1 MKMFFT
7 YLIAS
12 FLFSLCLLEK
22 EARKS
27 AVPRNISDKNYAQSD
42 RAGYKMTLIPDSQAQ
57 LHFQAENKLVVGQE
71 SNRINFSR
79 FISTDSL
86 SFSIGLA
93 KQQNKV
99 F

>member
-12 FLFSLCLLEK
+12 LLFSLCLLEK

-27 AVPRNISDKNYAQSD
+27 AVPRNTSDKNYAQLD
-42 RAGYKMTLIPDSQAQ
+42 EAGSGVTLISNMPAQ
-57 LHFQAENKLVVGQE
+57 LDMRVENKFVAGDR
-71 SNRINFSR
+71 SNKINFPR
-79 FISTDSL
+79 FILADSL
-86 SFSIGLA
+86 NFSIGLE
-93 KQQNKV
+93 KQEDKV

>member
-7 YLIAS
+7 YLTAT

-27 AVPRNISDKNYAQSD
+27 AVPRNNSDKNYAQLDEASS
-42 RAGYKMTLIPDSQAQ
+42 GMTLVSNMPAQ
-57 LHFQAENKLVVGQE
+57 LDMRVENKLVAGE
-71 SNRINFSR
+71 RSNKISFPRYILADSLNFSV
-79 FISTDSL
+79 
-86 SFSIGLA
+86 GLA
-93 KQQNKV
+93 KQEDKV